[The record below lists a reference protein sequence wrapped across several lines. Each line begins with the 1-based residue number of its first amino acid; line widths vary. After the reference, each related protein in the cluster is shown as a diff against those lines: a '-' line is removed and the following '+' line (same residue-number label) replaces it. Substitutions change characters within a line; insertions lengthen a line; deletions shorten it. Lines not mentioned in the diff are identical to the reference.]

1 MIEWLKKAT
10 GRNITG
16 NYKFHIKSEPEI
28 IDNASTIIVT
38 PYSDRSE
45 SAIVPCHYRWFRM
58 RNGIKE

>member
-28 IDNASTIIVT
+28 VDNASTIIVT
-38 PYSDRSE
+38 PYSDRS
-45 SAIVPCHYRWFRM
+45 
-58 RNGIKE
+58 